1 MPRSTNQLLKYGFT
15 KETEFMY
22 ALTKLIDNEDVVM
35 KKMEDQ
41 YDNVDFIITNK
52 NNYTKLYIELK
63 SRTIDIS
70 KFNSFMIGR
79 NKLYGISQKYK
90 DDAVILVWIDTYHNL
105 FYKLYNDD
113 LLNSEI
119 KYSNGSDVFLIKKN
133 ECKNSNL
140 QHLANCILE
149 CHNQINQSL
158 SS

>member
-1 MPRSTNQLLKYGFT
+1 MRNTDELLKYGFS

-22 ALTKLIDNEDVVM
+22 GLTKLIDNEDIVM

-41 YDNVDFIITNK
+41 YANVDFIITNK
-52 NNYTKLYIELK
+52 NNDTTLYIELK

-79 NKLYGISQKYK
+79 NKLFGISQKYK
-90 DDAVILVWIDTYHNL
+90 NDAVILVWIDTHHNL

-119 KYSNGSDVFLIKKN
+119 KYSNGSDVFLIKKE
-133 ECKNSNL
+133 ECKNSNIET
-140 QHLANCILE
+140 LATCISE
-149 CHNQINQSL
+149 YHKQN
-158 SS
+158 